1 MGHKHRQIRWI
12 SPPEGLGSYHAILG
26 DMSMTAMPKITSLRK
41 HLEAL
46 KTPYIVEAVQGL
58 ADDDRA
64 LVFCEYRESI
74 ATMQAALADAGVGCV
89 TLTGSD
95 SGQKRQQAIDAFQN
109 DPRIKVFLGTTGA
122 AGVGITLT
130 AANYVFFASLPWNP
144 PIMHQAED
152 RAYRLGQK
160 RDVTVL
166 VPMIAGTVDEQVLRK
181 LDAKAQ
187 TEKELIEAVRTE
199 LQRTPV
205 ELATT

>member
-1 MGHKHRQIRWI
+1 
-12 SPPEGLGSYHAILG
+12 
-26 DMSMTAMPKITSLRK
+26 
-41 HLEAL
+41 
-46 KTPYIVEAVQGL
+46 
-58 ADDDRA
+58 
-64 LVFCEYRESI
+64 
-74 ATMQAALADAGVGCV
+74 
-89 TLTGSD
+89 
-95 SGQKRQQAIDAFQN
+95 
-109 DPRIKVFLGTTGA
+109 
-122 AGVGITLT
+122 
-130 AANYVFFASLPWNP
+130 
-144 PIMHQAED
+144 MHQAED